1 MWRRT
6 KLSRAVCLV
15 TNSAVRKFRS
25 ANNLSPCGLG
35 SQGKRLELL
44 ADLDLARRV
53 QLVHIDILELEHEPY
68 PVVRVPV
75 ERDSADLLLATID
88 PAGAALRHAGD
99 DVAVE
104 IDCAVASRDFQ
115 SADAA
120 LCQAEWVI
128 GVRPAPGSPI
138 DIVGVGLAGQ
148 HHAALDIAAVEAE
161 HRRGN
166 VRQFRL
172 IYVDLVELALHQ
184 VVAPIGPDAAAV
196 NIGAARGYRARV
208 DELVKTDPELGLIG
222 QRDCLLAYSRHA
234 AGVQVRVEHVLAGGL
249 SMEVPILI

>member
-6 KLSRAVCLV
+6 KVSPAVCLV

-75 ERDSADLLLATID
+75 ERDSADLLPAAID
-88 PAGAALRHAGD
+88 PASYALRDAGR

-104 IDCAVASRDFQ
+104 IDRAVASRDFQ

-120 LCQAEWVI
+120 LREAEWLI
-128 GVRPAPGSPI
+128 GLGPAPGMST
-138 DIVGVGLAGQ
+138 DIVEVGLT
-148 HHAALDIAAVEAE
+148 
-161 HRRGN
+161 
-166 VRQFRL
+166 
-172 IYVDLVELALHQ
+172 
-184 VVAPIGPDAAAV
+184 V
-196 NIGAARGYRARV
+196 NTT
-208 DELVKTDPELGLIG
+208 LPST
-222 QRDCLLAYSRHA
+222 
-234 AGVQVRVEHVLAGGL
+234 
-249 SMEVPILI
+249 

>member
-53 QLVHIDILELEHEPY
+53 QFVHIDILELEHEPY

-75 ERDSADLLLATID
+75 ERDSADLLPAAID
-88 PAGAALRHAGD
+88 PASYALRDAGRD
-99 DVAVE
+99 GAVE
-104 IDCAVASRDFQ
+104 TDRAVTSRDFQ

-120 LCQAEWVI
+120 LREAEWVI
-128 GVRPAPGSPI
+128 GLGPAPGSNFDWFTPI
-138 DIVGVGLAGQ
+138 W
-148 HHAALDIAAVEAE
+148 
-161 HRRGN
+161 
-166 VRQFRL
+166 
-172 IYVDLVELALHQ
+172 
-184 VVAPIGPDAAAV
+184 
-196 NIGAARGYRARV
+196 
-208 DELVKTDPELGLIG
+208 
-222 QRDCLLAYSRHA
+222 
-234 AGVQVRVEHVLAGGL
+234 
-249 SMEVPILI
+249 